1 MQEQLP
7 SSYRGI
13 KSLRP
18 LNFFDCEFTGPDGNV
33 DALQTKLVLI
43 HYSVQS
49 YEWIE
54 PLAQNLQAGS
64 LHQKS
69 VKAYNTQV
77 FYPAC

>member
-1 MQEQLP
+1 MGSDPFYAL
-7 SSYRGI
+7 
-13 KSLRP
+13 
-18 LNFFDCEFTGPDGNV
+18 FTVPNDNV

-64 LHQKS
+64 LHQKP
-69 VKAYNTQV
+69 VKAYNTQI